1 MAIHYRSIL
10 ELHDQGKSQR
20 DIAAITGNSRDKI
33 REVLKRAE
41 GCALKPPLDSTVTD
55 ESLGRLLFPELKPES
70 KGRQMPDYDYV
81 HKELAKPN
89 VTLSLLYYE
98 YEQQCRQ
105 TETVPYSYRTFCR
118 SYTEFA
124 QQFKATMRIKRKPG
138 ELMEVDWAGS
148 TLHLQDR
155 DNGKNV
161 TAYLFLAVLP
171 SSQYAY
177 CEATL
182 SMTMPDWLQCH
193 VHAYNYFGGV
203 TEVLVSDNL
212 KVGVTKHKRN
222 HVVLNPMYR
231 DLAEHYGTV
240 VMPARVR
247 TPKDKA
253 TVEGSVGTLST
264 WIITALRNETFFTL
278 GELNKAVGIKL
289 AEFNRR
295 PYTKKHKQ
303 CKNREEGFETE
314 ERFALHPLPTTPF
327 EMASWQTAIVQ
338 PDYHICVNQM
348 FYSVPFQYIGS
359 KVDIRLT
366 DKLVEIYFKD
376 ARLAVH
382 ARLKGQVNQASTQ
395 PNHMPDGHRLFQ
407 THTVESSKV
416 WAKSVGTGAQQV
428 VEYLLRSSR
437 AERQAL
443 NATLRLEKL
452 ADKYGKE
459 ALEQACAD
467 VMRIASAP
475 TVRVIERMLVNSI
488 QRSTTKTVMEKQED
502 YGFTRGAEYFGRTTN
517 GSRDN

>member
-10 ELHDQGKSQR
+10 ELHDRGKSQR

-33 REVLKRAE
+33 REVIKRAKSHE
-41 GCALKPPLDSTVTD
+41 VRLPIEPDVTD
-55 ESLGRLLFPELKPES
+55 EYLGQLLFPEQKPES
-70 KGRQMPDYDYV
+70 KGRQLPDYDYV

-105 TETVPYSYRTFCR
+105 NDAVPYSYRTFCR

-155 DNGKNV
+155 DTGEVV

-171 SSQYAY
+171 SSQYSY

-182 SMTMPDWLQCH
+182 SITMPDWLQCH

-212 KVGVTKHKRN
+212 KVGVTKHKK
-222 HVVLNPMYR
+222 HQVVLNPMYR
-231 DLAEHYGTV
+231 DLADHYGTV

-247 TPKDKA
+247 TPKDKP

-264 WIITALRNETFFTL
+264 WVIAALRNETFFTL
-278 GELNKAVGIKL
+278 EELNKAVGIKL

-314 ERFALHPLPTTPF
+314 ERFALHPLPNTPF

-338 PDYHICVNQM
+338 PDYHITVNQM
-348 FYSVPFQYIGS
+348 FYSVPFQYIS
-359 KVDIRLT
+359 NQVDVRLT
-366 DKLVEIYFKD
+366 DKLVEIYYKD
-376 ARLAVH
+376 SRLATH
-382 ARLKGQVNQASTQ
+382 ARLTGSVGQFSTL
-395 PNHMPDGHRLFQ
+395 PDHMPDGHRLFL
-407 THTVESSKV
+407 THTVESSRT
-416 WAKSVGTGAQQV
+416 WAESVGTSTQAV
-428 VEYLLRSSR
+428 VEYLLKSSR

-443 NATLRLEKL
+443 SATLRLEKL
-452 ADKYGKE
+452 AQKYGND
-459 ALEQACAD
+459 ALERACED

-475 TVRVIERMLVNSI
+475 TVRVIERMLINSI
-488 QRSTTKTVMEKQED
+488 AKPEPKPEADKHED
-502 YGFTRGAEYFGRTTN
+502 YGFTRGADYFGRATN
-517 GSRDN
+517 GSGND